1 MPSVSHIQNKVDEFA
16 GFSRQE
22 ITKVEKPSLNVMI
35 VWGFIAGMISAF
47 WATFCA
53 WMFLC

>member
-35 VWGFIAGMISAF
+35 VWGFIAGMISPF